1 MMKKNICNFVYI
13 YAKLNYDFKTRN
25 KTTMSVQKRK
35 ILKEIKNRK
44 KGTTSGTYIIFYFTP
59 FCS

>member
-1 MMKKNICNFVYI
+1 MMKKTFVILYI
-13 YAKLNYDFKTRN
+13 YAKLNYDFNARN

-35 ILKEIKNRK
+35 IWKGIKNRK
-44 KGTTSGTYIIFYFTP
+44 KATTCGTYIIFYFTP